1 MSKRVSN
8 LRWREG
14 FRETFLVVFTR
25 KADAAALRR
34 LALLLTELYRNA
46 APRWW
51 PSHKRGDDD
60 AILRAVVADLRH
72 LRYVLEWAGGGTTY
86 SPLGMAYS
94 RLARDCSAEV
104 EEIAAA
110 IEAAMA
116 DPRGT
121 IERHRAL
128 LEVGSGFGPRE
139 VAEGAGSHPPV

>member
-1 MSKRVSN
+1 MSKRVAN
-8 LRWREG
+8 MRWREG

-34 LALLLTELYRNA
+34 LALLITELYCNA

-51 PSHKRGDDD
+51 PAHKRGDVD
-60 AILRAVVADLRH
+60 AVLCAVVADLRH

-86 SPLGMAYS
+86 SPLGIAYAQ
-94 RLARDCSAEV
+94 LARDCGGEV

-121 IERHRAL
+121 IERHRVL
-128 LEVGSGFGPRE
+128 LDVGSGLGPRE
-139 VAEGAGSHPPV
+139 VSP

>member
-1 MSKRVSN
+1 MAGQTVMSSKRVTN
-8 LRWREG
+8 MQWREG

-34 LALLLTELYRNA
+34 LALLLTERYRSA

-86 SPLGMAYS
+86 SPLGMAYA
-94 RLARDCSAEV
+94 RLARDRGGEV

-110 IEAAMA
+110 
-116 DPRGT
+116 
-121 IERHRAL
+121 
-128 LEVGSGFGPRE
+128 
-139 VAEGAGSHPPV
+139 

>member
-1 MSKRVSN
+1 MSNRVSN

-46 APRWW
+46 APGWW
-51 PSHKRGDDD
+51 PHPKGSELD
-60 AILRAVVADLRH
+60 ALLRAVVADLRH
-72 LRYVLEWAGGGTTY
+72 LRYVLEWAGGTRTY
-86 SPLGMAYS
+86 SEVGNA
-94 RLARDCSAEV
+94 LAHFASDRSGDV
-104 EEIAAA
+104 EKIAAA

-121 IERHRAL
+121 LERQSVLSDIA
-128 LEVGSGFGPRE
+128 VGLRPRE
-139 VAEGAGSHPPV
+139 VAL